1 MIIIMLCKLL
11 ILRIGTYKNADF
23 VLSIRHP
30 ERLILSTQ
38 SEVVC
43 ALSVGCVQQGKR
55 RKEEKNRIEDKERDK
70 KKSENIRTKANEK
83 DR

>member
-1 MIIIMLCKLL
+1 MIIIMLCKFL

-38 SEVVC
+38 SGVVC
-43 ALSVGCVQQGKR
+43 ALSVRCVQQGKR

-70 KKSENIRTKANEK
+70 KKNENIRTKANEK

>member
-11 ILRIGTYKNADF
+11 MLRIGTYKNADF

-38 SEVVC
+38 SGVVC
-43 ALSVGCVQQGKR
+43 ALSVRCVQQGKR

>member
-1 MIIIMLCKLL
+1 ML
-11 ILRIGTYKNADF
+11 ILRISTYKNADF

-38 SEVVC
+38 SGWF
-43 ALSVGCVQQGKR
+43 ALGVRCVWQGKR

-70 KKSENIRTKANEK
+70 KRAKISALRQTKQIDKREE
-83 DR
+83 